1 MGIHDRDYAR
11 PSGGG
16 FPSSPGMGGRGGGWR
31 SWSVNTWLIV
41 ICVAVFMIDAFM
53 PRMMSGVRTVP
64 VVLDRPAVSALP
76 ANWDITDFILADAPE
91 DARLD
96 DVDRS
101 KLRWNTLGQILEQ
114 GRRVFIEIPTEDGSR
129 YEPIALRKGAPLPL
143 RIFVPAG
150 IPADGGEGQGVF
162 GTVPILGPDGKP
174 EVDGNGKPIGARV
187 FLLAEQVVGGPGF
200 VYGYFSTD
208 RALIGFSDDGGIHGF
223 EVWRFITFQFL
234 HANLGH
240 LLFNMLG
247 LFFFGSLVEQY
258 LGSKRYLAFYLIC
271 GIMGAFAYLVL
282 NLAGWSVFSLTG
294 REVPGLLVNDPGT
307 PLVGASAGVFGV
319 VVASAFL
326 VPNARVLLFFVIPM
340 RLATLAYGLVI
351 VALLSVFFGSTNAG
365 GEAAH
370 IGGAI
375 AGFWLIRRP
384 NLLHGFFDFL
394 GRYDPTS
401 RSGAARR
408 AGLAK
413 ERGLMADSEIDR
425 ILAKIHE
432 HGLQSLTAKEKRLLR
447 EASRR

>member
-114 GRRVFIEIPTEDGSR
+114 GRRVFIEIPTEAGSR
-129 YEPIALRKGAPLPL
+129 YEPVALRKGAPLPL
-143 RIFVPAG
+143 RIFVPTG
-150 IPADGGEGQGVF
+150 IPADGGEGKGTF
-162 GTVPILGPDGKP
+162 GTVSEQGLDGKP
-174 EVDGNGKPIGARV
+174 TERPVY
-187 FLLAEQVVGGPGF
+187 LLVEQVVGGPGF